1 MSSGD
6 NSTSRSSTAM
16 SDREEIDLISDPE
29 DEVEEAKQQLVPHE
43 YSYSAD
49 ITKNVHIIKTL
60 MNRVDITGYNSNADG
75 KVRMCVLA
83 RFTEDTLTKL
93 WSCIQGNYTALLT
106 AEHVTKHVSACW
118 IWKEIPGIA

>member
-1 MSSGD
+1 MVFTAVIQVINSHVGQSYPGGPAIMSSGD

-49 ITKNVHIIKTL
+49 ITKNVHTSS
-60 MNRVDITGYNSNADG
+60 R
-75 KVRMCVLA
+75 
-83 RFTEDTLTKL
+83 
-93 WSCIQGNYTALLT
+93 
-106 AEHVTKHVSACW
+106 H
-118 IWKEIPGIA
+118 